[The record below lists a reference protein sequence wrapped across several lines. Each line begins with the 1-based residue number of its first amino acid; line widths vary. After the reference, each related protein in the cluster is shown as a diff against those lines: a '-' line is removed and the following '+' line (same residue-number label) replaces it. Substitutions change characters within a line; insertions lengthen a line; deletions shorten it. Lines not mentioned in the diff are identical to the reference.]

1 MFNCCEVVSKGD
13 RVGDPRIATQVPN
26 SAYAKQASPRGGVG
40 NAGELLPA
48 AVVALAEPAA
58 VAASSSSAL
67 SLGLS
72 HSPAASLAARGSN
85 YGKSASPLAFPVPF
99 RAFASALPN
108 VETVSVNVFSADGQ
122 KYQIKGRVGTSVLD
136 SIFEN
141 PEVGRKICNEELK
154 TLFDAPA
161 GTWGVKSKECRVTV
175 QPTFLDKF
183 PPRSKEEEDLL
194 LTTYEELVE
203 TDELLDNARL
213 ASQLTLSKETD
224 GVTVAVEVMRP
235 LNLL

>member
-1 MFNCCEVVSKGD
+1 M
-13 RVGDPRIATQVPN
+13 A
-26 SAYAKQASPRGGVG
+26 AM
-40 NAGELLPA
+40 PA
-48 AVVALAEPAA
+48 ALSVVHTLSRTHRR
-58 VAASSSSAL
+58 AASSSSAL

-122 KYQIKGRVGTSVLD
+122 KHQIKGRVGTSVLD

>member
-1 MFNCCEVVSKGD
+1 MG
-13 RVGDPRIATQVPN
+13 
-26 SAYAKQASPRGGVG
+26 
-40 NAGELLPA
+40 
-48 AVVALAEPAA
+48 
-58 VAASSSSAL
+58 
-67 SLGLS
+67 S
-72 HSPAASLAARGSN
+72 HSKVFGSSLAARGSN

-161 GTWGVKSKECRVTV
+161 NTWGVKSKECRVTV
-175 QPTFLDKF
+175 QPMFLDKF